1 MSSENT
7 TQLIGRLAEDLAPV
21 RRIPRLRQAVLGVI
35 ALWLVMG
42 ALLLALQGVRPG
54 LLEVLAPDS
63 GFVVILIG
71 LGLIASGGVLA
82 ALATSVPGRETAAR
96 VSLALGLG
104 GVVLAGGVG
113 AILVLREAGPVP
125 TPCPFANDVA
135 CFAVCCLV
143 SLPPALAV
151 LTFVSRGAP
160 YRPLLAVLAATTGAV
175 ALGALLMHVS
185 CPTTSPRHLIVWHA
199 LAPLTGALLL
209 TLPFRAA
216 LKRVAGI

>member
-7 TQLIGRLAEDLAPV
+7 TQLIGKLAENLAPV

-35 ALWLVMG
+35 VLWLVVG
-42 ALLLALQGVRPG
+42 ALALALRGVRPD
-54 LLEVLAPDS
+54 LLEVLAPGS
-63 GFVVILIG
+63 AFVVILIG
-71 LGLIASGGVLA
+71 LALVASGGVLA
-82 ALATSVPGRETAAR
+82 AMATSVPGREGAAR

-113 AILVLREAGPVP
+113 AILVLREAGPMP
-125 TPCPFANDVA
+125 TSCPFANDVA
-135 CFAVCCLV
+135 CFAVCCLLA
-143 SLPPALAV
+143 LPPALAV

-175 ALGALLMHVS
+175 ALGAMLVHVS
-185 CPTTSPRHLIVWHA
+185 CPATSARHLILGHA
-199 LAPLTGALLL
+199 LAPLVGALLL